1 MGKKRRLISA
11 KGKFGGKHSN
21 HPRFRLAANEDEE
34 VIPHIAPPA
43 PVVPEV
49 VTPVVTATPT
59 PEVIPVIEETAEEIP
74 VIPAPVIKRSTPRK
88 KSRRRSAKKST
99 T

>member
-1 MGKKRRLISA
+1 MGKKRRLGSS
-11 KGKFGGKHSN
+11 KFGGKHSN
-21 HPRFRLAANEDEE
+21 HPRFRLLANDVEE
-34 VIPHIAPPA
+34 VIPLIAA
-43 PVVPEV
+43 PVIPEV

-59 PEVIPVIEETAEEIP
+59 HEVIPVIEETAEEIP